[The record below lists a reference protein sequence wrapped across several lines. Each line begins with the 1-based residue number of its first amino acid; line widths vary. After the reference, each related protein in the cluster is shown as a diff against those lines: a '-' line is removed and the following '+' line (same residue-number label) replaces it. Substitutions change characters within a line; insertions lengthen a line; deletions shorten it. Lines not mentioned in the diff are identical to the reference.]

1 MSDDRDVALHSV
13 ALFSYG
19 TLQQADVQ
27 RATFGRLLHGD
38 ADALSG
44 YRRSLLKI
52 EDAQVVAT
60 SGQAYHPIVEYS
72 GDPADTVPGTVF
84 AISAEELRQADAYEV
99 DDYER
104 VEAPLV
110 SGRRAWVYVK
120 RRG

>member
-1 MSDDRDVALHSV
+1 MNVEADSDQ

-19 TLQQADVQ
+19 TLQDEGVQ
-27 RATFGRLLHGD
+27 RATFGRLLYGE
-38 ADALSG
+38 ADALVG
-44 YRRSLLKI
+44 YRRTLLKI

-72 GDPADTVPGTVF
+72 GDPTDTVPGTVF

-99 DDYER
+99 DDYQR

>member
-1 MSDDRDVALHSV
+1 MNVEADSDQ

-19 TLQQADVQ
+19 TLQDEGVQ
-27 RATFGRLLHGD
+27 RATFGRLLYGE
-38 ADALSG
+38 ADALIG
-44 YRRSLLKI
+44 YRRTLLKI
-52 EDAQVVAT
+52 DDAQVVAT

-99 DDYER
+99 DDYQR

-110 SGRRAWVYVK
+110 SGRCAWVYVK
-120 RRG
+120 RVAD